1 MPAEAVSW
9 KAEAPARRLYS
20 DSAQTSSTSFSRGGK
35 GLELGLRDRYLC
47 ARTETNPTQETLQA
61 VAHFHDWIVTA
72 GLAGEGGGPLIE
84 GYCRRLREAGVPLDR
99 CAVGVDTL
107 HPVLIGSNFIWSA
120 EAGIAQRDYESS
132 EAEAADELWLQSP
145 FHYLAERKETRL
157 RLKPGGALP
166 AGLPRFPILEELEA
180 AGATDYLVRLTPLS
194 GEKAIGDFDTVYSSW
209 TTQDPAG
216 FSDAQLA
223 LVEGSLPS
231 LCLALKSALTRA
243 ITDTLMRTYLG
254 DDAGHRVLSGKIE
267 RGTAE
272 SIAAVLWYSDLRGFT
287 RVADTAPSETL
298 LGLLNDY
305 AACVVETLHAHEG
318 QVLKFVGDGI
328 LAIFKLEDSRTAG
341 EGALDA
347 AEALLARI
355 DALNGQRKAA
365 GLPTSDIYLALHL
378 GEVLY
383 GNIGSLERLDF
394 TVVGPAVNEVSRIE
408 GLCRNL
414 DQRVLVSSDFAAG
427 APAAR
432 SRLVSLRRYALR
444 GVSEPQE
451 LFTLEPR

>member
-1 MPAEAVSW
+1 M
-9 KAEAPARRLYS
+9 
-20 DSAQTSSTSFSRGGK
+20 
-35 GLELGLRDRYLC
+35 
-47 ARTETNPTQETLQA
+47 TETSHTHETLQILSGL
-61 VAHFHDWIVTA
+61 HDWIVTS
-72 GLAGEGGGPLIE
+72 GLAGKGGGSLIE
-84 GYCRRLREAGVPLDR
+84 GYCRRLGEAGVPLDR
-99 CAVGVDTL
+99 CAFGLDTL

-120 EAGIAQRDYESS
+120 DAGIAQRDYERS

-157 RLKPGGALP
+157 RLKPGDAL
-166 AGLPRFPILEELEA
+166 ASGLPQFPILEELKA
-180 AGATDYLVRLTPLS
+180 AGATDYLVLLTPLS
-194 GEKAIGDFDTVYSSW
+194 GNEAIGDFDTVYSSW
-209 TTQDPAG
+209 TTLAPAG
-216 FSDAQLA
+216 FSDHQLA
-223 LVEGSLPS
+223 LIEGSLPS
-231 LCLALKSALTRA
+231 LCLALKSALTRS

-254 DDAGHRVLSGKIE
+254 DDAGQRVLSGKIE

-272 SIAAVLWYSDLRGFT
+272 SIKAVLWYSDLRGFT
-287 RVADTAPSETL
+287 RIADTAPSETL

-305 AACVVETLHAHEG
+305 AACVVETLHAHNG

-328 LAIFKLEDSRTAG
+328 LAIFKLADARAAG
-341 EGALDA
+341 EEALDA
-347 AEALLARI
+347 AEALLACI
-355 DALNGQRKAA
+355 DALNAQREAA

-432 SRLVSLRRYALR
+432 PRLVSLGRYALR
-444 GVSEPQE
+444 GVAEPQE

>member
-1 MPAEAVSW
+1 MTEPDLTSDTLP
-9 KAEAPARRLYS
+9 KLARLN
-20 DSAQTSSTSFSRGGK
+20 
-35 GLELGLRDRYLC
+35 E
-47 ARTETNPTQETLQA
+47 
-61 VAHFHDWIVTA
+61 WIVAA
-72 GLAGEGGGPLIE
+72 GLAGEGGAALIE
-84 GYCRRLREAGVPLDR
+84 GYCKRLREAGAPLDR

-107 HPVLIGSNFIWSA
+107 HPVLLGSNFIWSA
-120 EAGIAQRDYESS
+120 AAGIAQRDYQRS
-132 EAEAADELWLQSP
+132 EAETADELWLQSP
-145 FHYLAERKETRL
+145 FYYLAERAETRL
-157 RLKPGGALP
+157 RLKPGAPLA

-180 AGATDYLVRLTPLS
+180 AGASDYLVLLTPLS
-194 GEKAIGDFDTVYSSW
+194 GDEAIGDFDTVYSSW
-209 TTQDPAG
+209 TTQHPDG
-216 FSDAQLA
+216 FAAAQVA
-223 LVEGSLPS
+223 MIEGSLPT
-231 LCLALKSALTRA
+231 LCLALKSALTRG

-254 DDAGHRVLSGKIE
+254 EDAGYRVLRGRIE

-272 SIAAVLWYSDLRGFT
+272 AIEAVLWYSDLRGFT
-287 RVADTAPSETL
+287 RIADTAPSETL

-305 AACVVETLHAHEG
+305 AACVVETLHAHDG

-328 LAIFKLEDSRTAG
+328 LAIFKLSDSRAAG
-341 EGALDA
+341 EQALDA

-355 DALNGQRKAA
+355 DALNAERGAA
-365 GLPTSDIYLALHL
+365 GLPTSDIYLGLHL

-383 GNIGSLERLDF
+383 GNVGSLERLDF

-432 SRLVSLRRYALR
+432 PRLVSLGRYALR